1 MRKLTLIPLLSLIFM
16 LNVASTC
23 SSDDSP
29 NSSADPAPVINT
41 VTSGTWTVTFFEDDG
56 VDETYHFTGYNFTF
70 GASNV
75 LTATNGTNTYTG
87 TWSVTNDDSND
98 DDSPSSSDLDFNIFF
113 ASPANFNDELSDDW
127 DILSRTDIKI
137 ELVDVSGGNGGTDYL
152 TLEKN

>member
-29 NSSADPAPVINT
+29 NSIADPAPLINT

-127 DILSRTDIKI
+127 DILSRTDTKI